1 MVTEQAVVRGTLQ
14 IALTLLSH
22 PHGQLFVLLVFVL
35 KEDDGKNPLC
45 EMQGPE

>member
-1 MVTEQAVVRGTLQ
+1 MVTEQAAIRGALQ
-14 IALTLLSH
+14 SALSLLSH

-35 KEDDGKNPLC
+35 KEDEGENPLC